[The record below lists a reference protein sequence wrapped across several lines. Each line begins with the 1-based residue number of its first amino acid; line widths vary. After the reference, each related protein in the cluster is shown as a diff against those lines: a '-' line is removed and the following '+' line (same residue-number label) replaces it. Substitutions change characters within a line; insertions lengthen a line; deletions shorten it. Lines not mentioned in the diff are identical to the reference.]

1 VLDFGLLPP
10 EINSARIYSG
20 PGSASFIA
28 ASAAWTGL
36 AADFAAAA
44 AGHRSVI
51 EALTSGPWLGP
62 ASAQVASAVA
72 PFITW
77 LSNSAEHAGQTASQA
92 TAAATAYE
100 AARAGSV
107 PPPVIAANRALVQ
120 ELAATNVFG
129 QNSGAIAQ
137 LEALYAEFWAQDSGA
152 MYNYAGRAAA
162 TTQTTELAPPP
173 AAANPLV
180 GLIDQQITNFT
191 ANGGIFGPLNHL
203 GANQSSPIGGL
214 LNTLSGPINGNGS
227 AIDAWIVANTPFD
240 DIVPLYSKYVVP
252 YMSTLAYVDQA
263 TLDVGDNTAGWA
275 KLGNLANTLF
285 PAVQATQGAAQ
296 AAGSA
301 AAGAASKVGSISGLG
316 GVGAGLGKAVPL
328 GKLSVPASWT
338 SAVPGATTPGVA
350 TLTNA
355 SAVSAAAPG
364 AANGTAVA
372 PPFGQYI
379 NGAGRGR
386 KTPAYGFR
394 LTFMARPPAAG

>member
-1 VLDFGLLPP
+1 VLDFGLVPP

-107 PPPVIAANRALVQ
+107 PPPAIAANRALVQ

-137 LEALYAEFWAQDSGA
+137 LEAQYAEFWAQDSGA
-152 MYNYAGRAAA
+152 MYTYAGRAAA
-162 TTQTTELAPPP
+162 TTQTTELAPP
-173 AAANPLV
+173 AAVANPL
-180 GLIDQQITNFT
+180 GLIDQQI
-191 ANGGIFGPLNHL
+191 ANLRANVGVLSQPLNQI
-203 GANQSSPIGGL
+203 GADQSSPIGGL
-214 LNTLSGPINGNGS
+214 LNSLSGPINGNGA
-227 AIDAWIVANTPFD
+227 AIDKWIAANTPLD
-240 DIVPLYSKYVVP
+240 ELVTLYSKYDVP
-252 YMSTLAYVDQA
+252 YVSTLALLTQG
-263 TLDVGDNTAGWA
+263 TQTVGQNTSGWSGI
-275 KLGNLANTLF
+275 GNLANTLF
-285 PAVQATQGAAQ
+285 KPAASAAQGAAG

-301 AAGAASKVGSISGLG
+301 AAGAGHAAAGAAGNLGAGLG
-316 GVGAGLGKAVPL
+316 GVAGGLGKAASM
-328 GKLSVPASWT
+328 GGLSVPPSW
-338 SAVPGATTPGVA
+338 APWHATVNPGVA
-350 TLTNA
+350 
-355 SAVSAAAPG
+355 SAIPAAAEGGPG
-364 AANGTAVA
+364 GYPMGA
-372 PPFGQYI
+372 PLGQFI
-379 NGAGRGR
+379 NGGGYGRNQP
-386 KTPAYGFR
+386 TYGFKPSV
-394 LTFMARPPAAG
+394 MAKPPAAG